1 MRLHSSVRWR
11 ILSLLFAATTI
22 NYIDRNVLSFTMID
36 AGFKKEMMGVAADA
50 PLSQAINDAFKIQM
64 GYVDSAF
71 KFTYAFGFLAM
82 GWLIDRIGTRRG
94 FSLGIF
100 LWSIA
105 ASLHALAGSLGSL
118 RWLRASLGIG
128 EAANFPAAIKTV
140 AEWFPRKERAL
151 ATGIFNA
158 GANVGIMITAL
169 VVPYLTLRYGWRASF
184 LVTGSLGLLLLL
196 LWWKFYHKPEN
207 HPALSDSERAHIQS
221 DNATEQNEET
231 APKIPWLQLLKF
243 RQTWAF
249 AIGKFMA
256 DPIWWFYLTWLPDFF
271 NSNEALDQKLD
282 LKTIGLPFL
291 VIYIVSDV
299 GSVFFGWL
307 SSRFLSMGWSLNR
320 ARKTT
325 LFICALCVVP
335 ISLAS
340 TTHSIYVAVA
350 LISLATAAHTG
361 WAANMYTFAAD
372 LFPRSAVASVT
383 GIGGMAGA
391 LGGVLLAAAAG
402 VIRVKYGYLPLF
414 LIASSSYLIGWV
426 LIHLILPT
434 MKKVE
439 LPHSLEVSQPQ
450 DY

>member
-1 MRLHSSVRWR
+1 MRATSSVRWQM
-11 ILSLLFAATTI
+11 LGLLFAATTI

-36 AGFKKEMMGVAADA
+36 SGFKKEMMGVASDA
-50 PLSQAINDAFKIQM
+50 VLTPAVNDTFKIQM

-82 GWLIDRIGTRRG
+82 GWLIDRIGTKRG

-105 ASLHALAGSLGSL
+105 ASLHALAGSLGGL
-118 RWLRASLGIG
+118 RWFRASLGIG
-128 EAANFPAAIKTV
+128 ESANFPAAIKTV

-184 LVTGSLGLLLLL
+184 LVTGFLGIILLLA
-196 LWWKFYHKPEN
+196 WWKFYHKPEN
-207 HPALSDSERAHIQS
+207 HPSLSESERTYIQS
-221 DNATEQNEET
+221 DTERVEERNT
-231 APKIPWLQLLKF
+231 PKIPWLQLLKY

-249 AIGKFMA
+249 AVGKFMA

-291 VIYIVSDV
+291 VIYVLSDL

-307 SSRFLSMGWSLNR
+307 SSNFLKRGWSLNR

-383 GIGGMAGA
+383 GIGGMFGA
-391 LGGVLLAAAAG
+391 LGGVLLAAMAG
-402 VIRVKYGYLPLF
+402 IIRVNYGYFPLF
-414 LIASSSYLIGWV
+414 LIASSSYLVGWV
-426 LIHLILPT
+426 LINWILPT
-434 MKKVE
+434 MKRVE
-439 LPHSLEVSQPQ
+439 FESPVEIRQPQ
-450 DY
+450 ER

>member
-1 MRLHSSVRWR
+1 MPATSRVRWQ

-36 AGFKKEMMGVAADA
+36 GAFKKEMMGLVPDA
-50 PLSQAINDAFKIQM
+50 VLSQAVNDAFKIQM

-118 RWLRASLGIG
+118 RWFRASLGIG
-128 EAANFPAAIKTV
+128 EAANFPASIKTV

-184 LVTGSLGLLLLL
+184 LVTGSLGLILLL
-196 LWWKFYHKPEN
+196 LWWNFYHKPEN
-207 HPALSDSERAHIQS
+207 HPALSENERSYIQS
-221 DNATEQNEET
+221 DTEQYDEVG
-231 APKIPWLQLLKF
+231 PKVPWLQLLKY

-249 AIGKFMA
+249 AVGKFMA

-291 VIYIVSDV
+291 IIYIVSDV

-307 SSRFLSMGWSLNR
+307 SSKFLTLGWSLNR

-325 LFICALCVVP
+325 LLICALCVVP
-335 ISLAS
+335 ISLAA

-383 GIGGMAGA
+383 GIGGMFGA
-391 LGGVLLAAAAG
+391 LGGVLLAAGAG
-402 VIRVKYGYLPLF
+402 IIRVKYGYLPLF
-414 LIASSSYLIGWV
+414 LIASSSYLVGWC
-426 LIHLILPT
+426 LIHWILPT
-434 MKKVE
+434 MKKVD
-439 LPHSLEVSQPQ
+439 LAQPARISEPQ
-450 DY
+450 E

>member
-1 MRLHSSVRWR
+1 MRIYPGVRWR
-11 ILSLLFAATTI
+11 ILALLFAATTI

-36 AGFKKEMMGVAADA
+36 VGFKKEMMNVAQDA
-50 PLSQAINDAFKIQM
+50 PLTQAVSNEFKIQM

-71 KFTYAFGFLAM
+71 KFTYAFGFLLM

-94 FSLGIF
+94 FSLGIL
-100 LWSIA
+100 LWSLA

-118 RWLRASLGIG
+118 RWFRASLGIG

-140 AEWFPRKERAL
+140 AEWFPQKERAL

-158 GANVGIMITAL
+158 GANVGIIVTAL
-169 VVPYLTLRYGWRASF
+169 LVPFLTLRYGWRASF
-184 LVTGSLGLLLLL
+184 LVTGSLGILLLLA
-196 LWWKFYHKPEN
+196 WWKFYHKPEN
-207 HPALSDSERAHIQS
+207 HPALTDSERTHIQS
-221 DNATEQNEET
+221 DKDQQEIDT
-231 APKIPWLQLLKF
+231 PKIPWIQLLTF

-249 AIGKFMA
+249 AVGKFMA

-307 SSRFLSMGWSLNR
+307 SSKFLSMGWSLNR

-325 LFICALCVVP
+325 LFICALCVLP

-361 WAANMYTFAAD
+361 WAATMYTFAAD

-402 VIRVKYGYLPLF
+402 VIRVNYGYLPLF

-426 LIHLILPT
+426 LINWILPT

-439 LPHSLEVSQPQ
+439 LPQPMNVSQPQ
-450 DY
+450 D

>member
-1 MRLHSSVRWR
+1 MRIHPSVRWR
-11 ILSLLFAATTI
+11 ILTLLFAATTI

-36 AGFKKEMMGVAADA
+36 VGFKKEMMGVAQDA
-50 PLSQAINDAFKIQM
+50 PLTQAVSNEFKIQM

-71 KFTYAFGFLAM
+71 KFTYAFGFLLM
-82 GWLIDRIGTRRG
+82 GWLIDRIGARRG
-94 FSLGIF
+94 FSLGIL
-100 LWSIA
+100 LWSMA

-118 RWLRASLGIG
+118 RWFRASLGIG

-140 AEWFPRKERAL
+140 AEWFPQKERAL
-151 ATGIFNA
+151 ATGLFNA
-158 GANVGIMITAL
+158 GANVGIIVTAL
-169 VVPYLTLRYGWRASF
+169 LVPFLTLRFGWRASF
-184 LVTGSLGLLLLL
+184 LVTGSLGILLLLA
-196 LWWKFYHKPEN
+196 WWKFYHKPEN
-207 HPALSDSERAHIQS
+207 HPALKDRERIHIQS
-221 DNATEQNEET
+221 DRDQLSIDTQ
-231 APKIPWLQLLKF
+231 KIPWIQLLTF

-249 AIGKFMA
+249 AVGKFMA

-307 SSRFLSMGWSLNR
+307 SSTFLNMGWSLNR

-361 WAANMYTFAAD
+361 WAATMYTFAAD

-383 GIGGMAGA
+383 GIGGMSGA
-391 LGGVLLAAAAG
+391 LGGVLLAAVAG
-402 VIRVKYGYLPLF
+402 LIRVRYGYLPLF
-414 LIASSSYLIGWV
+414 IIASSSYLIGWC
-426 LIHLILPT
+426 LIHWILPT

-439 LPHSLEVSQPQ
+439 LPPVLEVSHPQ

>member
-1 MRLHSSVRWR
+1 MTATSRVRWR

-36 AGFKKEMMGVAADA
+36 GAFKREMMGMAPDA
-50 PLSQAINDAFKIQM
+50 VLTQAVNDAFKIQM

-71 KFTYAFGFLAM
+71 KFTYAVGFLAM
-82 GWLIDRIGTRRG
+82 GWLIDRVGTKRG
-94 FSLGIF
+94 FSVGIL

-118 RWLRASLGIG
+118 RWFRASLGIG
-128 EAANFPAAIKTV
+128 EAANFPASIKTV

-184 LVTGSLGLLLLL
+184 LVTGNLGILLLLA
-196 LWWKFYHKPEN
+196 WWRFYHKPEN
-207 HPALSDSERAHIQS
+207 HPVLSDNERAYIQS
-221 DNATEQNEET
+221 DTGQRDEVG
-231 APKIPWLQLLKF
+231 PKIPWLQLLTF

-249 AIGKFMA
+249 AVGKFMA

-307 SSRFLSMGWSLNR
+307 SSRFLQLGWSLNR

-325 LFICALCVVP
+325 LLLCALCVVP
-335 ISLAS
+335 ISLAA

-383 GIGGMAGA
+383 GIGGMFGA
-391 LGGVLLAAAAG
+391 LGGVLLAAVAG
-402 VIRVKYGYLPLF
+402 IVRVHYGYLPLF
-414 LIASSSYLIGWV
+414 LIAGSSYLAGWF
-426 LIHLILPT
+426 LINWILPT
-434 MKKVE
+434 MKKAAFE
-439 LPHSLEVSQPQ
+439 TPLAIGQPQ
-450 DY
+450 NV

>member
-1 MRLHSSVRWR
+1 MRITSSVRWR

-36 AGFKKEMMGVAADA
+36 AGFKKEMMGIAQDA
-50 PLSQAINDAFKIQM
+50 PLSQAVNDAFKIQM

-71 KFTYAFGFLAM
+71 KFTYAFGFLGM
-82 GWLIDRIGTRRG
+82 GWLIDRIGTKRG
-94 FSLGIF
+94 FSLGIL

-118 RWLRASLGIG
+118 RWFRAALGIG

-169 VVPYLTLRYGWRASF
+169 LVPYLTLKYGWRASF
-184 LVTGSLGLLLLL
+184 LVTGSLGLILLLA
-196 LWWKFYHKPEN
+196 WRRFYYKPEQ
-207 HPALSDSERAHIQS
+207 HPALSRNERAYIQL
-221 DNATEQNEET
+221 DNQSKQAEEDG
-231 APKIPWLQLLKF
+231 PKIPWLHLLKF

-249 AIGKFMA
+249 AVGKLMA

-271 NSNEALDQKLD
+271 NSNEALNQKLD

-291 VIYIVSDV
+291 VIYIISDV

-307 SSRFLSMGWSLNR
+307 SSRFLQMGWSLNR

-361 WAANMYTFAAD
+361 WAATMYTFAAD

-383 GIGGMAGA
+383 GIGGMFGA
-391 LGGVLLAAAAG
+391 IGGVVLAAVAG
-402 VIRVKYGYLPLF
+402 IIRVNYGYLPLF
-414 LIASSSYLIGWV
+414 LIASLSYLIGWI
-426 LIHLILPT
+426 LINWILPT

-439 LPHSLEVSQPQ
+439 LLQPMDVSQAQ

>member
-1 MRLHSSVRWR
+1 MLPTSRVRWR
-11 ILSLLFAATTI
+11 ILGLLFAATTI

-36 AGFKKEMMGVAADA
+36 VGFKKEMMGITTDA
-50 PLSQAINDAFKIQM
+50 PLSQAVNDAFKIQM

-71 KFTYAFGFLAM
+71 KLTYAFGFLGM
-82 GWLIDRIGTRRG
+82 GWLIDRIGTKRG
-94 FSLGIF
+94 FSLGIL
-100 LWSIA
+100 LWSMA

-118 RWLRASLGIG
+118 RWFRASLGVG

-158 GANVGIMITAL
+158 GANVGIMITAV
-169 VVPYLTLRYGWRASF
+169 VVPYLTLHYGWRASF
-184 LVTGSLGLLLLL
+184 LATGLLGVFLLL
-196 LWWKFYHKPEN
+196 AWWTMYDKPRH
-207 HPALSDSERAHIQS
+207 HPALSGSERAYIQS
-221 DNATEQNEET
+221 DTNLEE
-231 APKIPWLQLLKF
+231 ADGPKPTWLQLLKF

-249 AIGKFMA
+249 AMGKFMA

-282 LKTIGLPFL
+282 LKTVGLPFL

-307 SSRFLSMGWSLNR
+307 SSYFLSKGWSLNR

-325 LFICALCVVP
+325 LLICALCVVP

-361 WAANMYTFAAD
+361 WAANVYTFASD

-391 LGGVLLAAAAG
+391 LGGVLLAAMAG

-414 LIASSSYLIGWV
+414 LIASSSYLAGWF
-426 LIHLILPT
+426 LINWILPD

-439 LPHSLEVSQPQ
+439 L
-450 DY
+450 